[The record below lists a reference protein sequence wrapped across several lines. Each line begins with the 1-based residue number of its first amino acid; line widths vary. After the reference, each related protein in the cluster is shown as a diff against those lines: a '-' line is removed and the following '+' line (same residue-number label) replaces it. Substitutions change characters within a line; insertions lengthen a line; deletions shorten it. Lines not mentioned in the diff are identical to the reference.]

1 MNIVVEKLPKCV
13 ANLRVEI
20 PAETVTSERNTIVRT
35 YANKARIPG
44 FRPGKAPLSV
54 VEKRYA
60 KDIHSELLEK
70 LVSEAFDKAIEQESL
85 KVLDFGSAENATYQ
99 DDGSFTFS
107 TVLTLA
113 PDVQLPQYKGIP
125 VTVPPTEVPEEE
137 LEAQL
142 DSLRERFADFVNIE
156 DRGAEL
162 GDFVVI
168 DYKSTVEGQP
178 TEEFLGKPAGYLAG
192 REGFWVR
199 LDDKYFLPGFAAQA
213 VGMKPG
219 ESRDIPLTL
228 PEDFP
233 VAELCNRELVIATTV
248 KELKQ
253 SILPDLD
260 DVFAGKLA
268 PGKTMEELKTSIRDN
283 LQETRQRKI
292 ADAKVNQI
300 VAHFDALVDFE
311 LPEELLT
318 QETQSQ
324 ADSMVERGIKA
335 GMTEEEIETQQAELF
350 AAAGQQAV
358 SNLRTN
364 FILQEIARAENITV
378 DDKELVNY
386 LGQVAASRKVPFKKF
401 IKEMSRSGRIPSVR
415 RSIMI
420 GKTIDFLVT
429 EATVQEDATV
439 LLDD

>member
-142 DSLRERFADFVNIE
+142 DNLRERFADFVNIE

-268 PGKTMEELKTSIRDN
+268 PGKTMEELKTIIRDN

>member
-142 DSLRERFADFVNIE
+142 DNLRERFADFVNIE

-260 DVFAGKLA
+260 DAFAGKLA
-268 PGKTMEELKTSIRDN
+268 PGKTMEELKTIIRDN

>member
-268 PGKTMEELKTSIRDN
+268 PGKTMEELKTIIRDN